1 MRKSVVLAAAFAT
14 ALAWASPAKADTILF
29 DTNGA
34 GAGGVV
40 AVDTFD
46 WAPGNSILQEDV
58 NALGVP
64 TGTGTL
70 LYQANLSTL
79 LQGVPGVPVFSNGTG
94 GNFFT
99 AVAAFDVAI
108 APGGVFY
115 TVIPG
120 GGTLQIYATAAP
132 GNDLAGTGFTAG
144 TQILS
149 ATALNGFGSLLP
161 SPEPAGTLN
170 LVPNPLCAPSGLL
183 VNCLDQFGVNNYPGV
198 YTINGT
204 GGTTVNATVNSFN
217 NAYFLNLIANQTVA
231 FTNTSNNLPYRQVD
245 PSAQFFNGDPGV
257 SSVCGPGQSIAA
269 GTCVNGTGNNIMAQA
284 DANTSFQG
292 VTAVPEPATLTLLG
306 FGLVGAAM
314 RKRKAAKK

>member
-34 GAGGVV
+34 GGGGVV
-40 AVDTFD
+40 QVDTFD
-46 WAPGNSILQEDV
+46 WAPGNSILQESA
-58 NALGVP
+58 NPLL
-64 TGTGTL
+64 GTL
-70 LYQANLSTL
+70 LYQANLGTL

-99 AVAAFDVAI
+99 AVAEFDVAI
-108 APGGVFY
+108 APGGGVY
-115 TVIPG
+115 TVLP

-132 GNDLAGTGFTAG
+132 GNDLTGLGFTAG

-149 ATALNGFGSLLP
+149 ATSLSGGGSLIPLD
-161 SPEPAGTLN
+161 PAALLGQIN
-170 LVPNPLCAPSGLL
+170 NGPNANCLAAGVL
-183 VNCLDQFGVNNYPGV
+183 VNCLDQFGVNNYPG
-198 YTINGT
+198 YFTMNGT
-204 GGTTVNATVNSFN
+204 GGTVVNARVDSFN
-217 NAYFLNLIANQTVA
+217 NAYFLNLIAGQTLA

-245 PSAQFFNGDPGV
+245 PSAVFFEGSAGV
-257 SSVCGPGQSIAA
+257 SSTCGPLQTPGVNCI
-269 GTCVNGTGNNIMAQA
+269 NGTGSNIMAQA
-284 DANTSFQG
+284 DANTSFTG

>member
-14 ALAWASPAKADTILF
+14 ALAWASPAKADTIMF

-34 GAGGVV
+34 GGGGVV
-40 AVDTFD
+40 QVDTFD
-46 WAPGNSILQEDV
+46 WAPGNSILQESTTIP
-58 NALGVP
+58 L
-64 TGTGTL
+64 TGTL
-70 LYQANLSTL
+70 LYQANLGSL

-99 AVAAFDVAI
+99 AVASFDVAI
-108 APGGVFY
+108 APGGGTY
-115 TVIPG
+115 TVLP

-132 GNDLAGTGFTAG
+132 GNDLTGLGFTAG

-149 ATALNGFGSLLP
+149 ATSINGAGSLIPFLD
-161 SPEPAGTLN
+161 ATVN
-170 LVPNPLCAPSGLL
+170 LDPTGCTPTNGAL
-183 VNCLDQFGVNNYPGV
+183 VNCLDQFNANNYPGYFSV
-198 YTINGT
+198 NGT
-204 GGTTVNATVNSFN
+204 GGTLVNARVDSFN
-217 NAYFLNLIANQTVA
+217 NAYFLNLIAGQTIA

-245 PSAQFFNGDPGV
+245 PSATFFDGSAGV
-257 SSVCGPGQSIAA
+257 SSTCGPLQTPGVNCI
-269 GTCVNGTGNNIMAQA
+269 NGTGNNIMAQA
-284 DANTSFQG
+284 DANTSFTG